1 MGSSYQKSIFSP
13 NYVQHLLISQ
23 VKNFIEDVQKL
34 VALEP
39 KSMCGLDLYSGIL
52 MRYVTAST
60 AYLGKQED
68 ALDFDITY
76 YRSKDPMNP
85 RPYEDVLE
93 EIEQIAMFKYGAL
106 PHWGKNGNVAFDGA
120 IKKYRNAIEFLKVK
134 NQNDPQ
140 GLFSSSWT
148 DQILGLNGAV
158 LTFDKDRCALEG

>member
-1 MGSSYQKSIFSP
+1 
-13 NYVQHLLISQ
+13 
-23 VKNFIEDVQKL
+23 
-34 VALEP
+34 
-39 KSMCGLDLYSGIL
+39 
-52 MRYVTAST
+52 MRYVTVST

-76 YRSKDPMNP
+76 YISKDLMNP
-85 RPYEDVLE
+85 RLYEDVLE

-158 LTFDKDRCALEG
+158 LTFDKDRCALEGLYLCSQDIHCAPKNIYFCRPGKVYQDARVCTKVSKEEFTARVSF